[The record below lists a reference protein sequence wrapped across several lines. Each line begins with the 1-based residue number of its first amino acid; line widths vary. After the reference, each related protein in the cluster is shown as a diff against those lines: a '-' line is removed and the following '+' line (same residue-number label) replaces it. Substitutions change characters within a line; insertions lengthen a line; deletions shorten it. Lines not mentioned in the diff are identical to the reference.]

1 MRGLLLYRLFILIL
15 CLALAFGTSLDPEG
29 SDSEAELSSSSE
41 ATNFPLSL
49 THKHETALVVAPD
62 GMMHLVSSGK
72 ILWSFTSGSSIY
84 ESFHDLPDNRGGDH
98 NLSTEGQN
106 FYIDFGE
113 NDWKLYLYIHGDNLT
128 KVELRQSVDELLR
141 HTPHIFDSG
150 IMLGSKKTTV
160 FHVDSKTGRR
170 IHISRSDMFGDNEVA
185 ENPIMERNDYL
196 DLVGNLLYI
205 KRTDYVFKYECTKTK
220 KVLWYLQF
228 AVFEASLKCE
238 SVDNFLGGLSDK
250 VNYVGPRHEGCS
262 TMVPVYR
269 FRSPNASTSQ
279 QALLVDISLPFPAAD
294 HNLVMPIEQFFKFH
308 QNNKVA
314 SQKALL
320 GERFLSLPAADHNP
334 VMPNEG
340 KVVHALP
347 APLPDEFAIMSLPM
361 GDNQVVIESSFLSG
375 SYFWSFVLFGTL
387 VLLIVAFLFYMASL
401 VKEKWYKLRNQ
412 AVDKKLEVMTP
423 KKKKLRKSGINKKSP
438 NIEKGKEKVFTDE
451 SSFAH
456 GLPDSGNTENQMQIK
471 LLDRYGNLVD
481 GRKIGKLFVS
491 NKEIAKGSNGTVVLE
506 GIYDGRPVAVKRLVQ
521 THHDIAL
528 KEIQNLIA
536 SDHHPNIVRWYGVEH
551 DQDFVYLSLERCTCS
566 LYDLVSQYSNSF
578 EMKIYGN
585 DQDPIPRSDF
595 NRQGQ
600 WASDNNHN
608 VKDFELW
615 KANGYPSPKLLK
627 LLSDIVHGLAH
638 LHELGIIHR
647 DLKPQNVL
655 IVKEKPMRAKISD
668 MGISKSLAGDVSS
681 LSRSVTGY
689 GSSGWQAP
697 EQLRH
702 ERQTRAVDLFS
713 LGCVLFFC
721 ITGGKHPYGD
731 SFERDVNIVNDRK
744 DLFLIENIPEATD
757 LISQLLHPN
766 PVSRPT
772 AMEIINHPLFWKPE
786 TRLAFLRDAS
796 DRVELEDREAD
807 SDILKALESIKT
819 EALGGQWDAKMDS
832 AFINDIGRYRRYKFD
847 SVRDLLRVI
856 RNKLN
861 HYRELSKEIQ
871 ELLGQVPE
879 GFDSY
884 FSSRFPRLVME
895 VYNVIRIYCGEE
907 ETFRIYFKNNHS

>member
-1 MRGLLLYRLFILIL
+1 MRGFLLYRLFIFIL
-15 CLALAFGTSLDPEG
+15 CLALAFGTSLDSEE
-29 SDSEAELSSSSE
+29 SDSEAELGSSSE
-41 ATNFPLSL
+41 LPATNFPLSL
-49 THKHETALVVAPD
+49 PPKPETAIVVTPD
-62 GMMHLVSSGK
+62 GMIHLMSSGT
-72 ILWSFTSGSSIY
+72 ILWSFPSGPAIYSS
-84 ESFHDLPDNRGGDH
+84 FQDNNLGGYH
-98 NLSTEGQN
+98 NLSTEGEN
-106 FYIDFGE
+106 FHIDIGE
-113 NDWKLYLYIHGDNLT
+113 DGKLYLYVNNI
-128 KVELRQSVDELLR
+128 KKEELSADEFLK
-141 HTPHIFDSG
+141 HTPYTLAG
-150 IMLGSKKTTV
+150 RVMLGSKKTTA
-160 FHVDSKTGRR
+160 FLVDSNTGRVIR
-170 IHISRSDMFGDNEVA
+170 TSKSDMFGDKEVG
-185 ENPIMERNDYL
+185 ENPIMARNDL
-196 DLVGNLLYI
+196 GDLTMHI
-205 KRTDYVFKYECTKTK
+205 MRTDYSFKFTCTKTGK
-220 KVLWYLQF
+220 VSWYLHFATFEVSLQSERVDKFLGPTMLPVHIIRDPKVLESFFMSQNALPG
-228 AVFEASLKCE
+228 VGSL
-238 SVDNFLGGLSDK
+238 
-250 VNYVGPRHEGCS
+250 
-262 TMVPVYR
+262 
-269 FRSPNASTSQ
+269 
-279 QALLVDISLPFPAAD
+279 SLPPAV
-294 HNLVMPIEQFFKFH
+294 HNLVIPNEKWVKFH
-308 QNNKVA
+308 QNNEVA
-314 SQKALL
+314 SQKAL
-320 GERFLSLPAADHNP
+320 
-334 VMPNEG
+334 
-340 KVVHALP
+340 P
-347 APLPDEFAIMSLPM
+347 APLLDEFAIMSLPA
-361 GDNQVVIESSFLSG
+361 GDNQVVIESNFLSG
-375 SYFWSFVLFGTL
+375 SFFWSFVLFGTL
-387 VLLIVAFLFYMASL
+387 VLLIVAFLFFMASS

-412 AVDKKLEVMTP
+412 AVDKKIDVMTP

-438 NIEKGKEKVFTDE
+438 NSDKGKEKVFTDE

-456 GLPDSGNTENQMQIK
+456 GLPDSGNTENQMQVK
-471 LLDRYGNLVD
+471 LLDRYCNLVD

-536 SDHHPNIVRWYGVEH
+536 SDHHPNIVRWYGVEY

-566 LYDLVSQYSNSF
+566 LSDLVSRYSNSF

-585 DQDPIPRSDF
+585 DQDPISRSDF
-595 NRQGQ
+595 DRQGQ

-655 IVKEKPMRAKISD
+655 IVKERPMRAKISD
-668 MGISKSLAGDVSS
+668 MGISKSLAGDMSS

-721 ITGGKHPYGD
+721 ITGGKHPYGEG
-731 SFERDVNIVNDRK
+731 FERDVNIVNDRK

-757 LISQLLHPN
+757 LISRLLHPI
-766 PVSRPT
+766 PISRPT

-807 SDILKALESIKT
+807 SDILKALENIKT
-819 EALGGQWDAKMDS
+819 EALGGQWDAKLDT

-907 ETFRIYFKNNHS
+907 ETFRIYFKNNHI